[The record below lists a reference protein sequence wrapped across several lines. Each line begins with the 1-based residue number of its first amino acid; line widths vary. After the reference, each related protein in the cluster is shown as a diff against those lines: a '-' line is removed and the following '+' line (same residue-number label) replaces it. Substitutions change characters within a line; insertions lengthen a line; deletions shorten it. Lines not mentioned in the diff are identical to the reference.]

1 MVEKENNEEELD
13 KKENKVLNYSAYY
26 NDLIVR
32 EQPFYRKGMSDEEK
46 KREEE
51 YLNSNMEAFYE
62 GKYVPLWKQ
71 AWFK

>member
-1 MVEKENNEEELD
+1 MGDNESREELFD
-13 KKENKVLNYSAYY
+13 ENEKKVLNYSAYY

-32 EQPFYRKGMSDEEK
+32 EQPFYRKGMGEEEK
-46 KREEE
+46 KKEEE
-51 YLNSNMEAFYE
+51 YLNSHMEAFYD